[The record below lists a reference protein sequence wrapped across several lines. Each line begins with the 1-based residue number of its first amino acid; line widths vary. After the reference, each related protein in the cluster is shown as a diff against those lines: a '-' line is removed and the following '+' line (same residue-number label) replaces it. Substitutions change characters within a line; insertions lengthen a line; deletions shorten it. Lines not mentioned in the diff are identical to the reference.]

1 MSKYRLSV
9 ALSRI
14 GLMVILMGMTLLQR
28 AYGQQ
33 EVDPTWYNPWPAA
46 GKEVPHSMHARPTNT
61 PQRRKV
67 TALAPGQLITG
78 KRCRKRAFDR
88 RGTASLH
95 PPRLSEHCAF
105 IASMSMKAIR
115 NGSGS

>member
-1 MSKYRLSV
+1 VSKYRLSG

-46 GKEVPHSMHARPTNT
+46 GKEVPHSMQARPTNT

-67 TALAPGQLITG
+67 TALAPGKLLTG

-95 PPRLSEHCAF
+95 PH
-105 IASMSMKAIR
+105 
-115 NGSGS
+115 GSVSTVHSSQACQ

>member
-1 MSKYRLSV
+1 MSKFRLSV

-46 GKEVPHSMHARPTNT
+46 RQRGSTLHASAADKYATAWKCHCVGSRQATHRKAL
-61 PQRRKV
+61 PQASFRSSRHGI
-67 TALAPGQLITG
+67 TA
-78 KRCRKRAFDR
+78 
-88 RGTASLH
+88 